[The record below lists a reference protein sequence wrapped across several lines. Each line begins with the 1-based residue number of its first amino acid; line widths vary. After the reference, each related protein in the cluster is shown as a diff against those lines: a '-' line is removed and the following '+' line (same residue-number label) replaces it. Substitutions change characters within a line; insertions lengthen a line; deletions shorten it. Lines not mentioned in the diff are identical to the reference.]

1 MKQFAAFRCKMRQIF
16 AEQDEAD
23 RSVLQGFAGGLKRSG
38 GNGGC
43 FTMALTGV
51 G

>member
-1 MKQFAAFRCKMRQIF
+1 MKQFAAFRCKMRQTS
-16 AEQDEAD
+16 AEQDEAN
-23 RSVLQGFAGGLKRSG
+23 RSRLKRFAGGLKRSG